1 MDRKTSE
8 SNFTVGMLIG
18 TGSALVFALTFVF
31 AAIYI
36 AG

>member
-1 MDRKTSE
+1 MDRKTAK
-8 SNFTVGMLIG
+8 SNLSAGMLIG

-31 AAIYI
+31 AALYI

>member
-1 MDRKTSE
+1 MDRKTSK
-8 SNFTVGMLIG
+8 SNFATGMVIG
-18 TGSALVFALTFVF
+18 ASSAAIFALTFVF

>member
-1 MDRKTSE
+1 MDRKTSK
-8 SNFTVGMLIG
+8 SNFTAGMLIA
-18 TGSALVFALTFVF
+18 TGSAAVFALTFAF

>member
-1 MDRKTSE
+1 MDRKTSK
-8 SNFTVGMLIG
+8 SNFATGMLIG
-18 TGSALVFALTFVF
+18 TGSAAVFALTFVF